1 MIKIKNVKL
10 DIKKEVGYYVYDY
23 YKFKTIE
30 EVVMHYFQ
38 TKNYSAIY
46 TENKFWRALLY
57 IFYNNIIIDIIEDTT
72 ILKFDFQ
79 KETDIRKLFRKK
91 YSYYNSGNI
100 FSRKHFELLLKSISV
115 ENVIKILFYL
125 KVEQTGFPDI
135 MIYND
140 KELKFYEVKNKND
153 SLRNSQA
160 KTLNLLSKNNVNVEL
175 FTINFTEAKIQ
186 KTNDKL
192 KVGKEKA
199 REFSQYTEDIIRV
212 NFRKRYW
219 YEKWWGI
226 ILMFI
231 FWYIAIPMAIISYI
245 ANKYFENLVIKT
257 ETNRILEK
265 KKK

>member
-1 MIKIKNVKL
+1 
-10 DIKKEVGYYVYDY
+10 
-23 YKFKTIE
+23 
-30 EVVMHYFQ
+30 
-38 TKNYSAIY
+38 
-46 TENKFWRALLY
+46 
-57 IFYNNIIIDIIEDTT
+57 
-72 ILKFDFQ
+72 
-79 KETDIRKLFRKK
+79 
-91 YSYYNSGNI
+91 
-100 FSRKHFELLLKSISV
+100 
-115 ENVIKILFYL
+115 
-125 KVEQTGFPDI
+125 

-231 FWYIAIPMAIISYI
+231 FWYIAIPIAIISYI
-245 ANKYFENLVIKT
+245 ANKSFENLVIKT

>member
-1 MIKIKNVKL
+1 M
-10 DIKKEVGYYVYDY
+10 
-23 YKFKTIE
+23 
-30 EVVMHYFQ
+30 
-38 TKNYSAIY
+38 
-46 TENKFWRALLY
+46 
-57 IFYNNIIIDIIEDTT
+57 
-72 ILKFDFQ
+72 
-79 KETDIRKLFRKK
+79 
-91 YSYYNSGNI
+91 
-100 FSRKHFELLLKSISV
+100 
-115 ENVIKILFYL
+115 
-125 KVEQTGFPDI
+125 
-135 MIYND
+135 
-140 KELKFYEVKNKND
+140 
-153 SLRNSQA
+153 
-160 KTLNLLSKNNVNVEL
+160 NLLSKNNVNVEL

-231 FWYIAIPMAIISYI
+231 FWYIAIPIAIISYI
-245 ANKYFENLVIKT
+245 ANKSFENLVIKT